1 MMTTL
6 VNKIAPG
13 FIFFVA
19 SMVLSIQAH
28 AQAEVMD
35 ANTFDMKMKLQKIR
49 PGLEVDSIL
58 KSDFSDLYE
67 VILKDGS
74 TMYINKDVDRVIMG
88 DLFAIQNNEVVNLT
102 ENNRDNKRKVK
113 IESVDVKD
121 MIVFPARK
129 ETKAVM
135 YVFTDIDCGYCQKLH
150 REVPQLNVMGIEVRY
165 LGFPRAGVNSQS
177 HKKLA
182 TAWCDEDQQAT
193 LTKLKNRTPVP
204 IKTCTNPVAE
214 QYKLGKNIGIRGTPA
229 IITESGKLIPGYR
242 PAASMAAALG
252 VK

>member
-1 MMTTL
+1 MITTL
-6 VNKIAPG
+6 LKTKIA
-13 FIFFVA
+13 
-19 SMVLSIQAH
+19 VLTVSVLCLFAVTQVN
-28 AQAEVMD
+28 AQAQTMD
-35 ANTFDMKMKLQKIR
+35 ANTFEMKMKLQKIR
-49 PGLEVDSIL
+49 PGLQVDSIS

-67 VILKDGS
+67 VILNDGS
-74 TMYINKDVDRVIMG
+74 TMFVNQSVERVIIG
-88 DLFAIQNNEVVNLT
+88 DLYGVENNQVTNLT
-102 ENNRDNKRKVK
+102 EANRDSKRKVK

-121 MIVFPARK
+121 MIVFPAKK

-165 LGFPRAGVNSQS
+165 LGFPRAGINSGS

-182 TAWCDEDQQAT
+182 TAWCDDDQQAT

-204 IKTCTNPVAE
+204 NKSCDDPVAE